1 MSRYKALQNKIVS
14 LEKAKQ
20 LVGIWQLQNQKVVF
34 TNGCFDI
41 LHQGHIT
48 YLAKTADVGN
58 RLILA
63 LNTDASVKRQG
74 KGEDRPINSQDARAK
89 VLAAL
94 GFVDAVIFFDK
105 DTPLDLITALQPDI
119 LTKGADYDANE
130 TDETSKKY
138 IVGSKEVKSWNG
150 EVVTIDLEDGFSTTN
165 ILSKIRG

>member
-58 RLILA
+58 KLILA
-63 LNTDASVKRQG
+63 LNTDVSVKRQG

-105 DTPLDLITALQPDI
+105 DTPIDLIKTLQPDI

-150 EVVTIDLEDGFSTTN
+150 EVITIDLEDGFSTTN